1 MLIRQLKTAELKR
14 IVSKK
19 QPNGS
24 YISEY
29 EDVKTYRV
37 QPEELTSE
45 VDAQVY
51 GADIS
56 KIIRLRSPLGELEK
70 FMYNKLNNSD
80 DNISKYIIFY
90 NGSKYKIKA
99 VSLFKLDVE
108 RL

>member
-1 MLIRQLKTAELKR
+1 MLVRYLKEAELKKT
-14 IVSKK
+14 VPQK
-19 QPNGS
+19 QENGS
-24 YISEY
+24 YVS
-29 EDVKTYRV
+29 TYQDIGRYKV

-56 KIIRLRSPLGELEK
+56 KIIRIKSPLGELEK
-70 FMYNKLNNSD
+70 LLYSKLNNEE
-80 DNISKYIIFY
+80 DNISKYIILF

-99 VSLFKLDVE
+99 VSLYKIDME